1 MAIGADMAE
10 ATRFGAAGV
19 AEGRGRPVPALPAQ
33 PRRARSAVAP
43 LQPGATSGGVRVLL
57 RAEGLVLLLIAMT
70 AFARFGGEWSF
81 FALTF
86 LLPDL
91 ALLAYLAGPRAGAAT
106 YNAAHSLL
114 VPAALLALGLGA
126 DWAPAFDLALV
137 WAAHIGLDRALGFGL
152 KYARGFAYT
161 HLGQLG
167 PVDPW

>member
-1 MAIGADMAE
+1 MAE
-10 ATRFGAAGV
+10 ASRFGAAAVGAAQGQV
-19 AEGRGRPVPALPAQ
+19 LPSCALPAQ
-33 PRRARSAVAP
+33 IRPATGRPSAP
-43 LQPGATSGGVRVLL
+43 LQEGATGGGVRLLL
-57 RAEGLVLLLIAMT
+57 RAEGVALLLLSMA

-81 FALTF
+81 FALAF

-91 ALLAYLAGPRAGAAT
+91 ALLAYLAGPRAGAAV
-106 YNAAHSLL
+106 YNAAHSLV
-114 VPAALLALGLGA
+114 VPAALLALGLA
-126 DWAPAFDLALV
+126 VDWAPVFDLALV

>member
-1 MAIGADMAE
+1 MPGLGRSTPAPAKA
-10 ATRFGAAGV
+10 RAASS
-19 AEGRGRPVPALPAQ
+19 PA
-33 PRRARSAVAP
+33 AVP
-43 LQPGATSGGVRVLL
+43 LQAGATGGGVRLLL
-57 RAEGLVLLLIAMT
+57 RAEGVALLLLSMA
-70 AFARFGGEWSF
+70 AYARFGGEWSF

-91 ALLAYLAGPRAGAAT
+91 ALLAYLAGPRAGAVV
-106 YNAAHSLL
+106 YNAAHSLV
-114 VPAALLALGLGA
+114 VPAVLLALGLA
-126 DWAPAFDLALV
+126 TDLAPVFDLALV

>member
-1 MAIGADMAE
+1 MAE

-19 AEGRGRPVPALPAQ
+19 AEGRGRPTPPVQSRVTA
-33 PRRARSAVAP
+33 AP
-43 LQPGATSGGVRVLL
+43 LQIGATGGGVRLLL
-57 RAEGLVLLLIAMT
+57 RAEGLALLLLSMA
-70 AFARFGGEWSF
+70 AYARFGGEWSF

-91 ALLAYLAGPRAGAAT
+91 ALLAYLAGPRIGAAA
-106 YNAAHSLL
+106 YNGAHSLV
-114 VPAALLALGLGA
+114 VPAALLAVGLAA
-126 DWAPAFDLALV
+126 DISPVFDLALV